1 MENTINLFLYE
12 HGTFSKSLQF
22 ETIIFFVVILI
33 VFTYFFRKTFA
44 FVVILL
50 IFAMYLSE
58 LYVKSKTSRVTD
70 FNKITL
76 SKLTDIQNKINETI
90 INKLDTIE
98 NTGSGGHSNSKLAI
112 LRQNQMKYLYLDA
125 TMIHFI
131 HSVLPLAKNNER
143 LFLSW
148 VKGVNNILLIKSQI
162 EDYYTANQEYPH
174 NISEM
179 FQQCLQLQTNTINN
193 VHDFVYSVPNLK
205 YVDQVID
212 RYSVLIQR
220 NCDLIHQYYLHSHSI
235 NGINNKSKFVS
246 YNTTKPYDA
255 HTNHSIVNNKN
266 KEKYLS
272 FYY

>member
-22 ETIIFFVVILI
+22 ETVIFFVIVLV
-33 VFTYFFRKTFA
+33 VFTFFFRKTFA

-90 INKLDTIE
+90 INKLNTFE
-98 NTGSGGHSNSKLAI
+98 NTERYNNSKLAI

-131 HSVLPLAKNNER
+131 HSVLPLAKYNER

-162 EDYYTANQEYPH
+162 EDYYTANNKYPH

-179 FQQCLQLQTNTINN
+179 FEQCLQLQTNTINN
-193 VHDFVYSVPNLK
+193 VHDFVYSIPNLK
-205 YVDQVID
+205 YVDQIID
-212 RYSVLIQR
+212 RYSLLIQR
-220 NCDLIHQYYLHSHSI
+220 NCDLIHQYYLNSHSI

-246 YNTTKPYDA
+246 YNTTKPYDTP
-255 HTNHSIVNNKN
+255 TNHSIVNNKHED
-266 KEKYLS
+266 KLIS